1 MLLLDGVDT
10 FGEDTVSARATVRAD
25 AWYADAAGAMP
36 AWIGIEL
43 MAQTIA
49 AHVALLAMRGG
60 GTARPGV
67 LLGSRSYRA
76 LQPSFAGGARL
87 QIRATELLRSE
98 EGHGAYEC
106 TIHHGEV
113 CWGANCPLAP
123 GRRTRLRPLRSP
135 TCWCRAP
142 RRSDARRNARA
153 PRRLLA
159 RSAAARPATGGCCG
173 SRNARARPAAPD
185 RAARARCRQ
194 TLRQCR
200 CARSPY
206 RVHERRPAPGRL
218 RRGRCRAH

>member
-1 MLLLDGVDT
+1 MTQTLSIQDLIRQPIEAIIPHRGTMLLLDGVDT

-113 CWGANCPLAP
+113 CCAEAVIKVFQ
-123 GRRTRLRPLRSP
+123 
-135 TCWCRAP
+135 P
-142 RRSDARRNARA
+142 RDFQSFIE
-153 PRRLLA
+153 
-159 RSAAARPATGGCCG
+159 G
-173 SRNARARPAAPD
+173 SF
-185 RAARARCRQ
+185 
-194 TLRQCR
+194 
-200 CARSPY
+200 SS
-206 RVHERRPAPGRL
+206 
-218 RRGRCRAH
+218 